1 MNHSLIGLAGI
12 ALALLPAAHAST
24 VVLSA
29 VPTSRS
35 VVGSN
40 GTTTVT
46 SGLVWVGTFG
56 NETFSFDPLL
66 TVAQNVSAIAAV
78 GGWYQFGLDAASA
91 TTNLGTTVD
100 LGVTNTLS
108 IRTSPAGR
116 IGGSITDNNSGAAKA
131 DFFNGKALYLWV
143 FNGSTPE
150 DSTELGIFRAGSAT
164 VPWNFAT
171 NAGGIGDS
179 VTYST
184 TAAGAPT
191 IAAIGGAGS
200 TTTSTFQ
207 LAAAVPEPST
217 AAMGALAMLGIVF
230 RRRRALPLAAVGMAC
245 ISQTVL
251 ALDAPNAPIGFITQN
266 IAGGGSPSSPKISVI
281 TPALTQPVVWEGTVL
296 TVSTNTTGPSVITV
310 TGNPWTDNQFNGAN
324 GSYYVEVISGVN
336 SGALSDITATTAG
349 LSPENSSITTFDNF
363 SAFAGVGKTI
373 KIRKHVTLGGFFG
386 AANEAG
392 LLASDDPSTADEILI
407 YSGASAVAYF
417 YYTGD
422 PAFPAGWYDS
432 GFSAAPGEAAKVV
445 IAPNQGVVVK
455 RKAANPVTFAFS
467 GVAKV
472 RNTLLPVVP
481 GINVLGTV
489 SAGNLTLA
497 KSGLFTGS
505 ALTGIT
511 ASDDPSTGDELT
523 IYRPSGQLSYFYYSG
538 DPDYPAGWYDSGF
551 TLAPG
556 EAADAAIPV
565 GSAFVLNR
573 KSGPAF
579 NWSQPAPASF

>member
-29 VPTSRS
+29 VPTARS

-40 GTTTVT
+40 GTTIVT

-56 NETFSFDPLL
+56 NESFSFNPSL
-66 TVAQNVSAIAAV
+66 TVAQNVGAIATV
-78 GGWYQFGLDAASA
+78 GGWYQFGLDAAS
-91 TTNLGTTVD
+91 TPTNLGATVD

-116 IGGSITDNNSGAAKA
+116 IGGSITDNNSGATKA

-143 FNGSTPE
+143 FNGSTPA
-150 DSTELGIFRAGSAT
+150 DSTELGIFRATDAT
-164 VPWNFAT
+164 VPWAFAT
-171 NAGGIGDS
+171 NAGGIADS

-184 TAAGAPT
+184 TGTGAPT

-200 TTTSTFQ
+200 TTSSTYQ
-207 LAAAVPEPST
+207 LVAAVPEPST
-217 AAMGALAMLGIVF
+217 AAMGALAMLGLVF
-230 RRRRALPLAAVGMAC
+230 RRRRALPLAAAGMAC
-245 ISQTVL
+245 LSQTVL
-251 ALDAPNAPIGFITQN
+251 AQDAPNAPVGFITQT
-266 IAGGGSPSSPKISVI
+266 IVGGGSSSSPRISVI

-296 TVSTNTTGPSVITV
+296 AVSSNTTGPGVITV

-324 GSYYVEVISGVN
+324 GSYYVEVISGVD
-336 SGALSDITATTAG
+336 SGALSDIVATAQG
-349 LSPENSSITTFDNF
+349 VNPDNSSITTFDNL
-363 SAFAGVGKTI
+363 SAFAAVGKTI
-373 KIRKHVTLGGFFG
+373 KIRKHVTLGVFFG
-386 AANEAG
+386 TANEAG
-392 LLASDDPSTADEILI
+392 LLASDDPSTADEVLI
-407 YSGASAVAYF
+407 YNGAVSVSYF

-422 PAFPAGWYDS
+422 PDFPAGWYDS
-432 GFSAAPGEAAKVV
+432 EFNSAPGDAANVV
-445 IAPNQGVVVK
+445 IGPNQGVIVK
-455 RKAANPVTFAFS
+455 RKAADPVSFTFS

-489 SAGNLTLA
+489 SAGGLTLA
-497 KSGLFTGS
+497 ESGLFTGS
-505 ALTGIT
+505 SATGIT
-511 ASDDPSTGDELT
+511 ASDDPAAGDELT
-523 IYRPSGQLSYFYYSG
+523 IYHSTGQLSYFYYSG
-538 DPDYPAGWYDSGF
+538 DPDFPAGWYDSGF

-556 EAADAAIPV
+556 EAENVSIPV
-565 GSAFVLNR
+565 GSAFVLHR

-579 NWSQPAPASF
+579 NWSQPAPTTF